1 MTHIQKNLLALLS
14 LGLLSACSS
23 NSIKEQTVQLDTK
36 AEILTVVNIMKPKQE
51 DKKIVLALLKEG
63 IDSKMTKLNGYISSS
78 VHASL
83 DNDYVINYSQ
93 WESMDHLA
101 VAADLV
107 ASGGAPKMVEA
118 FTKGNADYHP
128 MKLVGQYKKD
138 PSKKIYI
145 DREGKVLTIIN
156 ILKPKVGTTK
166 QALVALLKDALQN
179 ELLTQDGYISST
191 ILESMDNDYVINY
204 SQWKNQASLEAM
216 VERLQS
222 GNAPKLGLVFS
233 SSSPDF
239 HPFKINS
246 THFKK

>member
-1 MTHIQKNLLALLS
+1 
-14 LGLLSACSS
+14 
-23 NSIKEQTVQLDTK
+23 
-36 AEILTVVNIMKPKQE
+36 
-51 DKKIVLALLKEG
+51 
-63 IDSKMTKLNGYISSS
+63 
-78 VHASL
+78 
-83 DNDYVINYSQ
+83 
-93 WESMDHLA
+93 
-101 VAADLV
+101 
-107 ASGGAPKMVEA
+107 MVEA

-138 PSKKIYI
+138 PSKKVLI
-145 DREGKVLTIIN
+145 DREEKVLTIIN

-191 ILESMDNDYVINY
+191 ILESIDNDYVINY